1 MPAISQRTVVALVVG
16 LAAMLLAASAN
27 SAPPSTDPQ
36 LCLNDGWRHLQA
48 DDGQQFKSEKSCLHY
63 VSKGGTLYRPT
74 LTAVVFCFSNDV
86 DLGVFASGFHPGSV
100 VTLTLEGAVWARNH
114 SNVLTSKTSAGENFS
129 NPGDIIAQPQ
139 LGIPVEDGKTTGTTF
154 ITLTVRDEQG
164 VSATTSAVVR
174 CPFP

>member
-1 MPAISQRTVVALVVG
+1 MPAISQRTLVALVVG

-36 LCLNDGWRHLQA
+36 LCLNDGWRHVQA
-48 DDGQQFKSEKSCLHY
+48 DDGQLFKSEKSCLHY
-63 VSKGGTLYRPT
+63 VSKGGTLYRPQ
-74 LTAVVFCFSNDV
+74 LTAVVFCFSSSV

-100 VTLTLEGAVWARNH
+100 VTLTLEGAVWSRNH
-114 SNVLTSKTSAGENFS
+114 SNVLTSRTGDEHSMFPGES
-129 NPGDIIAQPQ
+129 ITQPQ
-139 LGIPVEDGKTTGTTF
+139 LGIPVEAGKTTGTTF

-174 CPFP
+174 CPRT